1 MALVSRFEGIIFDY
15 GGVLARHQTDQDQAQ
30 LAKIAGIPKDLFC
43 SLYWADRLEYDKGAL
58 SAAEYW
64 QKVASGGDTAFNQDV
79 INQLVELDTTSW
91 MQFDPPMWDWIAQLR
106 NSGKRV
112 AMLSNMPRE
121 LGEAL
126 KSRTGRLNGFD
137 HVTLSYEI
145 HAAKPEPA
153 AYEHCLE
160 GLGTGPEQT
169 LFFDDRIANIEAAE
183 LLGIRAIQFLDRD
196 DVLLRCR
203 VE

>member
-1 MALVSRFEGIIFDY
+1 MALVSRYEGIIFDY
-15 GGVLARHQTDQDQAQ
+15 GGVLARHQSDEDQAR

-58 SAAEYW
+58 SAGEYW
-64 QKVASGGDTAFNQDV
+64 KKVASSGNTCFTRNIV
-79 INQLVELDTTSW
+79 NQLIELDITSW
-91 MQFDPPMWDWIAQLR
+91 MQFDQPMWDWIEQLR
-106 NSGKRV
+106 NAAKRV

-145 HAAKPEPA
+145 HAAKPDPA

-160 GLGTGPEQT
+160 GLGTSPEQT
-169 LFFDDRIANIEAAE
+169 LFFDDRIANVQAAE
-183 LLGIRAIQFLDRD
+183 LLGMRAIQFLDRD
-196 DVLLRCR
+196 EVLLRCR
-203 VE
+203 G